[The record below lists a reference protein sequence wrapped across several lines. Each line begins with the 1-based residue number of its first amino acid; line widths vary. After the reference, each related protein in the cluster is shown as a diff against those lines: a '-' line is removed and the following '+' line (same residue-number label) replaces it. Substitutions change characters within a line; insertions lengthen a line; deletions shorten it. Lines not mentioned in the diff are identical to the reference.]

1 MLYPF
6 AAAASVATDVRALM
20 FFHLFLRYT
29 NKRKQEGYAPGAS
42 AVPDAYAQTEQ
53 KRAKYEQ
60 KRHAFFIQAQ
70 ELENFIS
77 KLQTAKV
84 LCLY

>member
-1 MLYPF
+1 
-6 AAAASVATDVRALM
+6 
-20 FFHLFLRYT
+20 
-29 NKRKQEGYAPGAS
+29 
-42 AVPDAYAQTEQ
+42 VPDAYAQTEQ